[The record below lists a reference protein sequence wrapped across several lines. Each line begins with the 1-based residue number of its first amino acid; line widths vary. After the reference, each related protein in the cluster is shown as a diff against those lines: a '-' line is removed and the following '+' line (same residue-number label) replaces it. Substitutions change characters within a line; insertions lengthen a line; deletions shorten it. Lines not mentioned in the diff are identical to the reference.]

1 MTIVTILTGTK
12 WAVELSIVNL
22 ELFIVNS
29 IILWKQWEFYIQTEK
44 KKKRYSRI
52 AYLINAKQKKVDN
65 SNQLFLF
72 SSIEKK
78 MSENKT
84 MALIS

>member
-12 WAVELSIVNL
+12 WALELTIVNL

-44 KKKRYSRI
+44 KKRYSRI
-52 AYLINAKQKKVDN
+52 AYLINPKQKKVDN

>member
-44 KKKRYSRI
+44 KKKKDTQE
-52 AYLINAKQKKVDN
+52 LH
-65 SNQLFLF
+65 
-72 SSIEKK
+72 
-78 MSENKT
+78 T
-84 MALIS
+84 

>member
-12 WAVELSIVNL
+12 WAVELTIVNL
-22 ELFIVNS
+22 ELFIVNF

-44 KKKRYSRI
+44 KKRYSRI
-52 AYLINAKQKKVDN
+52 AYLINPKQKKVDN
-65 SNQLFLF
+65 SNQPFLF

-78 MSENKT
+78 MSENKI